1 MLEQAYHALMKEAKK
16 DMVDQAVLDQAKQ
29 EEAKLDQTNLDAT
42 LLCICAGRKCVCNLN
57 HEHPKTSM
65 DR

>member
-29 EEAKLDQTNLDAT
+29 EEAKLDQTNLDVT
-42 LLCICAGRKCVCNLN
+42 S
-57 HEHPKTSM
+57 KTSSSSS
-65 DR
+65 